1 MASINENVR
10 IIRENIDEMKR
21 KLSLPATATLAEVT
35 AKAGDI
41 DPVLQNKTVSPNDE
55 SAVVV
60 TADDNYDGLGT
71 VTVSKIAPYMIS
83 DLDARKIKKDE
94 IILGVVGTY
103 GPTSQV
109 KNITPSLNEQT
120 IRPDSGFEYLSAV
133 TVDRVTASI
142 DGDIAP
148 ENIRNGINI
157 LGVTGTFEGDFK
169 FQEKTGHIS
178 AEDEIIITPDN
189 GYDALTKVVIPRV
202 TSRVDSDI
210 TPGNIRQGVN
220 ILGVTGTYAP
230 APSMVDKTI
239 YPSTSRQ
246 TIYPDSGYGTFD
258 KVTVEAVGA
267 SIDSSI
273 KSSNIREGIEILGV
287 IGGLEPVKG
296 EDIVVLPQITNQT
309 VVPTEGKNAITSV
322 TVPAVTHTI
331 DDKIIAENIKQGI
344 SILGVEGTF
353 NGELNNLQTKT
364 ITPSD
369 AEQIITADTGYD
381 ALATVT
387 VEPTPVE
394 DITIEPSVE
403 NRVISRTPGK
413 FINTITLPKVTADID
428 VNIRPENI
436 KENMS
441 ILGVIGTYAGEEQ
454 TYFGAIPAGS
464 TSQPGIGKAIINVPE
479 NLRFSSTDGSYA
491 FYNTL
496 ITKVPNI
503 DYSGLTNV
511 SYMFGGCTK
520 INDWTYL
527 HLPTS
532 VQKANGTLSSITL
545 PSQDLVFNLPN
556 ATELN
561 YFLSGTTQ
569 NGGSVTINIGSKCT
583 GCNSL
588 LQKFKGKKVVLDTID
603 GAIAKPTFQY
613 MFQGCT
619 VDEVIISDNIRPTS
633 LAYAFYTSSNEQI
646 SHVKHVTL
654 NISEC
659 TTMAYMFD
667 CGDRDNYT
675 ESLTFNGTSSK
686 LTNMERAFYF
696 NQYYQDI
703 CLHTV
708 TGAIYAGKV
717 NNVRYCFSRAN
728 KLVNFDGL
736 IDLGKGYTQKSAN
749 YNYYTLDLT
758 NATSLSA
765 ESLRKIINGLYDLNL
780 TYNVAGGG
788 TLYRQ
793 KIQLGTHNNNK
804 ITDAD
809 RAIATNKGWTVE

>member
-21 KLSLPATATLAEVT
+21 KLSLPSTATLAEVT

-83 DLDARKIKKDE
+83 DLEAGKIKKDE

-133 TVDRVTASI
+133 TVDRVTSSI

-169 FQEKTGHIS
+169 FQEKTGHVS
-178 AEDEIIITPDN
+178 AEDEIIITPDD

-210 TPGNIRQGVN
+210 TPGNIRQGVS

-230 APSMVDKTI
+230 APSMVDKVI

-246 TIYPDSGYGTFD
+246 TVYPDSGYGTFD
-258 KVTVEAVGA
+258 KVTVEGVGP

-273 KSSNIREGIEILGV
+273 KSSNIREGVEILGV

-296 EDIVVLPQITNQT
+296 EDIVVLPQIVNQT

-322 TVPAVTHTI
+322 TVPAVTNTI
-331 DDKIIAENIKQGI
+331 DEKIIAENIKQGV
-344 SILGVEGTF
+344 SILGVEGSF
-353 NGELNNLQTKT
+353 NGELSTLQTKSIIPT
-364 ITPSD
+364 DT
-369 AEQIITADTGYD
+369 AQVITADAGYD
-381 ALATVT
+381 ALSTVT

-454 TYFGAIPAGS
+454 TYFGAIPTGS
-464 TSQPGIGKAIINVPE
+464 TSQPGIFKAIINVPE
-479 NLRFSSTDGSYA
+479 NLRFASTDGSYA
-491 FYNTL
+491 FYASS

-503 DYSGLTNV
+503 DYSSLTKANYIF
-511 SYMFGGCTK
+511 SGCSK
-520 INDWTYL
+520 ITDWTYL
-527 HLPTS
+527 HFPTS
-532 VQKANGTLSSITL
+532 IQEANGALQGATL
-545 PSQDLVFNLPN
+545 PSQDLVFNFPN
-556 ATELN
+556 ATSLN
-561 YFLSGTTQ
+561 YFISGAKQT
-569 NGGSVTINIGSKCT
+569 GGSVTINIGSKCQSCSSMLT
-583 GCNSL
+583 R
-588 LQKFKGKKVVLDTID
+588 FKGKKIVLDTID
-603 GAIAKPTFQY
+603 GAIAKPSFQY
-613 MFQGCT
+613 MFQGCDA
-619 VDEVIISDNIRPTS
+619 DEIIISDNIRPTS
-633 LAYAFYTSSNEQI
+633 LAYAFATNSNENQ
-646 SHVKHVTL
+646 SNLKHMTL

-659 TTMAYMFD
+659 TTMSYMFD
-667 CGDRDNYT
+667 CSDRANYMET
-675 ESLTFNGTSSK
+675 LTFNGTSSN

-696 NQYYQDI
+696 NQYYSTI
-703 CLHTV
+703 KLHTV

-728 KLVNFDGL
+728 QLVNFDGL
-736 IDLGKGYTQKSAN
+736 IDLGKGYTQKTAG

-758 NATSLSA
+758 NATALSA

>member
-41 DPVLQNKTVSPNDE
+41 DPVLQNKTVSPSDDE
-55 SAVVV
+55 AIIVK
-60 TADDNYDGLGT
+60 ADDNYDGLGT

-169 FQEKTGHIS
+169 FQEKTGHVS
-178 AEDEIIITPDN
+178 AEDEIIITPDD

-246 TIYPDSGYGTFD
+246 IIYPDSGYGTFD
-258 KVTVEAVGA
+258 RVTVEGVGA
-267 SIDSSI
+267 NIDSSI
-273 KSSNIREGIEILGV
+273 KSSNIREGVEILGV

-296 EDIVVLPQITNQT
+296 EDIVILPQTVNQT

-322 TVPAVTHTI
+322 TVPAVTNTI
-331 DDKIIAENIKQGI
+331 DERIIAENIKQGVN
-344 SILGVEGTF
+344 ILGVEGSF
-353 NGELNNLQTKT
+353 NGELSTLQTKT
-364 ITPSD
+364 ITPTD
-369 AEQIITADTGYD
+369 TIQVITADAGYD
-381 ALATVT
+381 ALSTVT
-387 VEPTPVE
+387 IEPTPVE

-454 TYFGAIPAGS
+454 TYFGAIPVGTS
-464 TSQPGIGKAIINVPE
+464 TQPGICKAIINIPE
-479 NLRFSSTDGSYA
+479 NLRFASSDGSYA

-496 ITKVPNI
+496 ITKIPNI
-503 DYSGLTNV
+503 DYSGLTKANYIF
-511 SYMFGGCTK
+511 SGCTK
-520 INDWTYL
+520 ITDWTYL
-527 HLPTS
+527 HFPTS
-532 VQKANGTLSSITL
+532 IKEANGALQGVTL
-545 PSQDLVFNLPN
+545 PSQDLVFNFPN
-556 ATELN
+556 ATSLN
-561 YFLSGTTQ
+561 YFVCQAKQ
-569 NGGSVTINIGSKCT
+569 NGGSITINMGSACT
-583 GCNSL
+583 SCSSMLNR
-588 LQKFKGKKVVLDTID
+588 FKGKKIILDTIN
-603 GAIAKPTFQY
+603 GAIVKPSFQY
-613 MFQGCT
+613 MFQGCDA
-619 VDEVIISDNIRPTS
+619 DEVIISDNIRPTS
-633 LAYAFYTSSNEQI
+633 LSYAFATSSNDYQ
-646 SHVKHVTL
+646 SNLKHMTL

-667 CGDRDNYT
+667 CSDRANYMET
-675 ESLTFNGTSSK
+675 LTFNGTSSN

-696 NQYYQDI
+696 NQYYSTI
-703 CLHTV
+703 MLHTV

-728 KLVNFDGL
+728 KLINFDGL

-749 YNYYTLDLT
+749 YSYYALDLT
-758 NATSLSA
+758 NATSLSHD
-765 ESLRKIINGLYDLNL
+765 SLMKIINGLYDLNL

-793 KIQLGTHNNNK
+793 KLQLGSNK
-804 ITDAD
+804 NKLTAEEM
-809 RAIATNKGWTVE
+809 AIATNKGWTVE